1 MLRIGLEH
9 KHQRVQAAALDLF
22 HAVFSVCP
30 AAFDEA
36 MVELFPPALSLQATR
51 FPHVQAKA
59 QALLTSAA
67 SQMPADVLLASLLQ
81 ALQSVRSKT
90 CFCVCSLARA
100 HLIPCRLAGQATPCA
115 TGATCSG

>member
-1 MLRIGLEH
+1 MLRVGLEH

-22 HAVFSVCP
+22 HAAFSVCP
-30 AAFDEA
+30 AAFEEA
-36 MVELFPPALSLQATR
+36 MVELFPPALALQATR

-81 ALQSVRSKT
+81 ALQSVRCKM
-90 CFCVCSLARA
+90 CVSTCSLASA
-100 HLIPCRLAGQATPCA
+100 QLRLCCLANQATPCA
-115 TGATCSG
+115 TGAARSG